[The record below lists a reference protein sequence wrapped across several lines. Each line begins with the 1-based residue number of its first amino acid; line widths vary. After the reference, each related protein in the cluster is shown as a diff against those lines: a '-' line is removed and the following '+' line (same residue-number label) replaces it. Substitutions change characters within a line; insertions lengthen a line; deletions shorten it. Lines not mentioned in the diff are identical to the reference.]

1 MLISRVSQV
10 TQDEGVKKALQGV
23 QQGARKA
30 PFSRVLDLPC
40 HPTQF
45 LAWALRLHFVPFQ
58 ELAR

>member
-30 PFSRVLDLPC
+30 PFSRVLDLQC

-45 LAWALRLHFVPFQ
+45 LAAALRLHSVQF
-58 ELAR
+58 